1 MRTVFP
7 NPPGLPYHEGTMDS
21 KTIRHQNLLQ
31 LFERYDTQK
40 EFGEALGV
48 SAQRIAHLLG
58 GKPLGAATA
67 RRIERIH
74 HLPEGWMDLPH
85 GADDS
90 QTPYAPLPLSPDQ
103 RELLAVYDQMS
114 PAYQTLARQAV
125 AAFLALEQT
134 QPAPSRGAAAD
145 VPDAPAPHA

>member
-1 MRTVFP
+1 
-7 NPPGLPYHEGTMDS
+7 MDS
-21 KTIRHQNLLQ
+21 KTIRHQNLL
-31 LFERYDTQK
+31 LLAERYHTQK

-48 SAQRIAHLLG
+48 SAQRIGHLLG
-58 GKPLGAATA
+58 GKSLGAATA

-85 GADDS
+85 GATDARS
-90 QTPYAPLPLSPDQ
+90 PYAPLPLSPDR
-103 RELLAVYDQMS
+103 RELLAVYDRMS

-134 QPAPSRGAAAD
+134 RPAPALGD
-145 VPDAPAPHA
+145 PPDAPAPDA